1 MFKTK
6 AALLTVILTLSMQIL
21 FAQND
26 NTKTEYTLKY
36 ETKIESFLNQALEMN
51 QQNEFQKGWQIQL
64 LSTVDRTELE
74 YQINKFENLFP
85 SLESD
90 WVHERP
96 YYKVNVGA
104 FLKREDAIRVLYL
117 VQEEFPSAICKKSG
131 NLKKTTFLN

>member
-26 NTKTEYTLKY
+26 NSKTEYTLNY
-36 ETKIESFLNQALEMN
+36 ETKVESFLNQALEIN

>member
-26 NTKTEYTLKY
+26 NTKTEYTLNY
-36 ETKIESFLNQALEMN
+36 ETKVESFLNQALEIN

>member
-1 MFKTK
+1 MYKTK
-6 AALLTVILTLSMQIL
+6 AALLSIILLFAIQGL
-21 FAQND
+21 FAQNND
-26 NTKTEYTLKY
+26 GKTEYTLKY
-36 ETKIESFLNQALEMN
+36 EPKVESFLTQVLDIN
-51 QQNEFQKGWQIQL
+51 QQNEFQRGWQIQL

-74 YQINKFENLFP
+74 YQMNKFGNLFP

-117 VQEEFPSAICKKSG
+117 VQEEFPSAICKKSS